1 MDFPLERK
9 YNFYEG
15 RYYYFAGQRAD
26 NSLVLVPVDWSP
38 SNKPLKEEL
47 TDRIG
52 QLAFAFDIWKDYQK
66 SSVSRYEAYDPS
78 IKLDPVFAVFT
89 TVTTAIPMTKPIGLI
104 SVAMTKIN
112 AWYQQ
117 KQKVNE
123 YNAIIEQMN
132 VESIVMTEIESELDA
147 RITQLKSLDPLNT
160 ENYLEKVQKNYLSQK
175 QTTTNLGDSQRSSID
190 TGTVFA
196 AILFFLAAYIVY
208 KGFKKKRKQL

>member
-9 YNFYEG
+9 YDFYEG

-38 SNKPLKEEL
+38 SSKPLKEEL
-47 TDRIG
+47 TDRIV

-66 SSVSRYEAYDPS
+66 SSVISYEAYDPS
-78 IKLDPVFAVFT
+78 IKIHPVFAVFT
-89 TVTTAIPMTKPIGLI
+89 TFNTAIPMTKPIGLI
-104 SVAMTKIN
+104 TATKTKKD

-117 KQKVNE
+117 KQKVNQ

-132 VESIVMTEIESELDA
+132 VESIVIDEIESEFDA

-160 ENYLEKVQKNYLSQK
+160 EKYLETVQKNYLNQK
-175 QTTTNLGDSQRSSID
+175 QSTTNIGHNQTSTIN
-190 TGTVFA
+190 TGVVFA
-196 AILFFLAAYIVY
+196 IIIFVLASVLF
-208 KGFKKKRKQL
+208 